1 MSESKPSHHPDL
13 RADIAVVING
23 ISQSDTNGAVYK
35 MNTTSIT
42 SDAEGTEFN
51 SKLKKANL
59 EAGFYNI
66 VDGKRSSLGGTLAVL
81 DPSTRRHLAAVPDI
95 DREGLELAVSA
106 ARILKVA
113 CDGISGEVELR
124 PQRKFAD
131 DRLRAL
137 AAAVN
142 AERVGG
148 FPSGR
153 LFLDSVEQALAGAT
167 VVVGDDTVLV

>member
-1 MSESKPSHHPDL
+1 M
-13 RADIAVVING
+13 
-23 ISQSDTNGAVYK
+23 
-35 MNTTSIT
+35 
-42 SDAEGTEFN
+42 
-51 SKLKKANL
+51 